1 MAKKSFLNKID
12 NADILESIENIN
24 MDIQTK
30 EEVKK
35 FVENPVKERYKE
47 VENIIISDI
56 KITND
61 DRGKLIETIKE
72 VFIKTFNFDN
82 CPDDYEEL
90 KKEAKFLAG
99 VTQYSFLLMAQRLIK
114 IRDNELYKND
124 GYPDFITFIKN
135 ELTIAKRTTYHYI
148 NIIECFGVPALALDE
163 DIQYS
168 KLLPFIP
175 ILKSGNLDIPKQ
187 KLKERVFNEIKTK
200 SYRELESE
208 AKQIKIKY
216 GILKDSEKMSEFEKL
231 LLKVRKRIPENLSEN
246 EEFQIKKL
254 IYELKEKI
262 TPEELK

>member
-24 MDIQTK
+24 MEIETK
-30 EEVKK
+30 NEVKK
-35 FVENPVKERYKE
+35 FVENPEKDKYKD
-47 VENIIISDI
+47 VENIII
-56 KITND
+56 ND
-61 DRGKLIETIKE
+61 SKLSFDQRDKLIETIKN
-72 VFIKTFNFDN
+72 VFLKTFNFEN
-82 CPDDYEEL
+82 CPEDYEEL
-90 KKEAKFLAG
+90 KREAKFLAG
-99 VTQYSFLLMAQRLIK
+99 ITQYSFLLMAQRLIK
-114 IRDNELYKND
+114 IRDNELYKID

-175 ILKSGNLDIPKQ
+175 ILKSSNLDIPKQ

-208 AKQIKIKY
+208 AKEIKIKY

-231 LLKVRKRIPENLSEN
+231 LLKVRKKIPENINEN

-254 IYELKEKI
+254 ISELKEKI
-262 TPEELK
+262 ELE

>member
-24 MDIQTK
+24 MKIETK
-30 EEVKK
+30 NEVKK
-35 FVENPVKERYKE
+35 FIENPEKDKYKDI
-47 VENIIISDI
+47 ENIII
-56 KITND
+56 ND
-61 DRGKLIETIKE
+61 SKLSYDQRDKLIETIKN
-72 VFIKTFNFDN
+72 VFLKTFNFEN
-82 CPDDYEEL
+82 CPEDYEEL
-90 KKEAKFLAG
+90 KREAKFLAG
-99 VTQYSFLLMAQRLIK
+99 ITQYSFLLMAQRLIK
-114 IRDNELYKND
+114 IRDNELYKID

-175 ILKSGNLDIPKQ
+175 ILKSSNLDIPKQ

-208 AKQIKIKY
+208 AKEIKIKY
-216 GILKDSEKMSEFEKL
+216 GILKDNEKMSEFEKL
-231 LLKVRKRIPENLSEN
+231 LLKVRKKIPDNINEN

-254 IYELKEKI
+254 ISELKEKI
-262 TPEELK
+262 EF

>member
-24 MDIQTK
+24 MKIETK
-30 EEVKK
+30 NEVKK
-35 FVENPVKERYKE
+35 FIENPEKDKYKDI
-47 VENIIISDI
+47 ENIII
-56 KITND
+56 ND
-61 DRGKLIETIKE
+61 SKLSYDQRDKLIETIKN
-72 VFIKTFNFDN
+72 VFLKTFNFEN
-82 CPDDYEEL
+82 CPEDYEEL
-90 KKEAKFLAG
+90 KREAKFLAG
-99 VTQYSFLLMAQRLIK
+99 ITQYSFLLMAQRLIK
-114 IRDNELYKND
+114 IRDNELYKID

-175 ILKSGNLDIPKQ
+175 ILKSSNLDIPKQ

-208 AKQIKIKY
+208 AKEIKIKY
-216 GILKDSEKMSEFEKL
+216 GILKDNEKMSEFEKL
-231 LLKVRKRIPENLSEN
+231 LLKVRKKIPDNINEN

-254 IYELKEKI
+254 ISELKEKI
-262 TPEELK
+262 EFE